1 MSMSVSS
8 NNTERRG
15 SLTLQPYQCL
25 VCHSRFTRHENLK
38 RHAALHA
45 RPRSHSRSG
54 GHGGGSLSCRF
65 CKATFSRPD
74 LRKRHMRRKHPE
86 HDNNNDNNNIN
97 SNNNNNIGMTHSGGT
112 ESTSLSTSSLSGS
125 SPAEDPGPASLLDNN
140 IVASSGF
147 SIGSGLGSGPD
158 PMSSLY
164 FDPILATSFDFSL
177 PQLQLQLQLQDDSWS
192 PTAAQI
198 DEGCRLYFTHVAY
211 YVPFLHRPTF
221 DPRHPPAR
229 HLLLAI
235 LCLAYQY
242 GEDPDCG
249 YEAGSGANL
258 SVRCFQSARAIL
270 TALEED
276 HAADDPAP
284 DDPAL
289 GKVAM
294 VQSYLLLQIYAMLYL
309 CCCSSDPANG
319 LPMHSRMISLARAG
333 GLMQPLPVE
342 PGPGAAP
349 KDLESLWRR
358 FARDESHKRTLFA
371 VHQIDALWYQL
382 LSVPRSISHLEIK
395 HDLPCPEDYWT
406 APTSTDWAHRQL
418 LTAGYSSS
426 SSMGAGAG
434 TVQYAVAVRWLLS
447 PPDPGPEPTPL
458 PAFDAYGAINIA
470 QFLIS
475 SAREISGW
483 STMTGTLSMERLE
496 PLKSSLVALKPS
508 IHPPPETA
516 RATHAA
522 LTYEATWEMATIEL
536 QLWSPSH
543 TGGVVGGSI
552 EALLGQST
560 RVAAAEAAAAASANT
575 TVTTTSSFLCEPG
588 AAQAIQPH
596 VDWFLHYLE
605 AALSPDLEAP
615 WIPLYAYKAFL
626 IAWQL
631 LQGGISGAMRVVGVQ
646 DGDMDGALTWA
657 RKVFRRRQRWQ
668 LGRLILK
675 YLSILEKCD

>member
-1 MSMSVSS
+1 
-8 NNTERRG
+8 
-15 SLTLQPYQCL
+15 
-25 VCHSRFTRHENLK
+25 
-38 RHAALHA
+38 
-45 RPRSHSRSG
+45 
-54 GHGGGSLSCRF
+54 
-65 CKATFSRPD
+65 
-74 LRKRHMRRKHPE
+74 MRRKHPE
-86 HDNNNDNNNIN
+86 HDSN
-97 SNNNNNIGMTHSGGT
+97 SDNNNNNAGIAHSGHA
-112 ESTSLSTSSLSGS
+112 ESTSLRANSLSGS
-125 SPAEDPGPASLLDNN
+125 SPAEDPVPASRLLDN
-140 IVASSGF
+140 IAPSSGF
-147 SIGSGLGSGPD
+147 DLGSGLGSGPD
-158 PMSSLY
+158 PDVLMASLPSMPSSLY
-164 FDPILATSFDFSL
+164 FDPILDTTSFDFGL
-177 PQLQLQLQLQDDSWS
+177 PQFQLQLQDDGWS
-192 PTAAQI
+192 PTAAQT

-221 DPRHPPAR
+221 DPSHPPAR
-229 HLLLAI
+229 HLLLSI

-242 GEDPDCG
+242 GEDPNCG
-249 YEAGSGANL
+249 YEAGSGASL

-276 HAADDPAP
+276 QVDDPAP
-284 DDPAL
+284 DGLAPA
-289 GKVAM
+289 KVAM

-309 CCCSSDPANG
+309 CCRSSDPASG
-319 LPMHSRMISLARAG
+319 LSMHSRMISLARAG

-342 PGPGAAP
+342 PGPAAAP
-349 KDLESLWRR
+349 KDLESLWRQ

-395 HDLPCPEDYWT
+395 HDLPCPEEYWT

-418 LTAGYSSS
+418 LTAGYSSAR
-426 SSMGAGAG
+426 AGPG

-447 PPDPGPEPTPL
+447 PAPGQEPAPL

-483 STMTGTLSMERLE
+483 STMTGSLSMERLE

-560 RVAAAEAAAAASANT
+560 RNVAAAAASKTAT
-575 TVTTTSSFLCEPG
+575 ATATDTATAFLCEPA

-631 LQGGISGAMRVVGVQ
+631 LQGGVSGAMRVVGVQ
-646 DGDMDGALTWA
+646 DGDMDGALAWA
-657 RKVFRRRQRWQ
+657 RKVFRRRQRWP

-675 YLSILEKCD
+675 YLSVLEKCD